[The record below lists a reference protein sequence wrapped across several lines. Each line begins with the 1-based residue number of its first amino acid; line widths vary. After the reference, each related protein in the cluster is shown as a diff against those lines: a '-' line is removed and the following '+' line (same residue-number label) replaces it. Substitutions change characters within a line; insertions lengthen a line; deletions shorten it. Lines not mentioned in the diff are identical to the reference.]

1 MTAAG
6 SAGGGALAPPAP
18 LRNDERAAMGGGFF
32 QTPAGLVMAAFTAA
46 PQQPAARCGPAA
58 TGRQPRDSEPARAH

>member
-1 MTAAG
+1 
-6 SAGGGALAPPAP
+6 
-18 LRNDERAAMGGGFF
+18 MGGGFF

-46 PQQPAARCGPAA
+46 PQQPAARRGPAA